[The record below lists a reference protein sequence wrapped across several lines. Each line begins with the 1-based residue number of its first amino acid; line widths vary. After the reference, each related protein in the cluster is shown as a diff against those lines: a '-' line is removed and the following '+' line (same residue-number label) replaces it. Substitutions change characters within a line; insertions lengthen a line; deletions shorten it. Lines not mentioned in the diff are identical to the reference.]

1 MVLVG
6 GLSGCSFA
14 FHSASCARGHA
25 RRREGSFGFSQ
36 HLVLAR
42 LSSLNN
48 SMSSKSH
55 VDFESVGLYVV
66 GAQCITATMLTS
78 FLSVAMGWAQASSR
92 SPALRTL
99 TIITAVAAVATA
111 KPLRITKSRGLDHVF
126 RASRPG
132 VYLYVVSLVVEQV
145 ATSCDAGTAAT
156 IVSQVE
162 RAVSLTVTVSLLV
175 GGLLQSWWPLGDRD
189 LVPFVISTACLLVL
203 AMWPLAPPVAAAPF
217 CTLFSIHEAGVRLA
231 RGIVFSVVYTVHAYA
246 CLPVNLD
253 SQDLV
258 VVPLRSSVASIWVLL
273 TPLPTL
279 LLAALQLPV
288 VVSRRSASRTVEG
301 VEYDGMGGTGGEN
314 GVGSSMDDVHSVRA
328 LTERDDGDDGSSCAS
343 CASDQPLFSS
353 PSTRSAFREGL
364 ARVSPSVAFSIADA
378 VQTTGQGLTME
389 PDVIGSDTQLS
400 NGGVTPLQL
409 QRADDGSTHASAMQ
423 FFPRQSKVFKSV
435 SGPGFH
441 EIAQKIANGVD
452 EQDCANV

>member
-1 MVLVG
+1 
-6 GLSGCSFA
+6 
-14 FHSASCARGHA
+14 
-25 RRREGSFGFSQ
+25 
-36 HLVLAR
+36 
-42 LSSLNN
+42 
-48 SMSSKSH
+48 MSSKSH

-132 VYLYVVSLVVEQV
+132 VYLYVASLVVEQV

-162 RAVSLTVTVSLLV
+162 RAVSLTVTVSLLL

-189 LVPFVISTACLLVL
+189 LVPFVISAACLLVL

-217 CTLFSIHEAGVRLA
+217 CTLFSIHEAGARLA

-273 TPLPTL
+273 APLPTL
-279 LLAALQLPV
+279 LLAAVQLPV

-301 VEYDGMGGTGGEN
+301 VEYDGVSGMGGVGGM
-314 GVGSSMDDVHSVRA
+314 GGAGYSTDDLHSVRA
-328 LTERDDGDDGSSCAS
+328 LTERDDCDDGSSCAS

-353 PSTRSAFREGL
+353 TSTRSAFREGL
-364 ARVSPSVAFSIADA
+364 TRVSPSVAFSVADA
-378 VQTTGQGLTME
+378 VQTTGQALTME
-389 PDVIGSDTQLS
+389 SGVIGPDTQFS
-400 NGGVTPLQL
+400 NRGVTPLQL
-409 QRADDGSTHASAMQ
+409 QRTDDASTHASAMQ
-423 FFPRQSKVFKSV
+423 LFPRQSKVFKSV

-441 EIAQKIANGVD
+441 DIAQKIASGVD
-452 EQDCANV
+452 EQECANV

>member
-1 MVLVG
+1 M
-6 GLSGCSFA
+6 
-14 FHSASCARGHA
+14 
-25 RRREGSFGFSQ
+25 
-36 HLVLAR
+36 
-42 LSSLNN
+42 
-48 SMSSKSH
+48 
-55 VDFESVGLYVV
+55 DFESVGLYVV

-132 VYLYVVSLVVEQV
+132 VYLYVASLVVEQV

-162 RAVSLTVTVSLLV
+162 RAVSLTVTVSLLL

-189 LVPFVISTACLLVL
+189 LVPFVISAACLLVL

-217 CTLFSIHEAGVRLA
+217 CTLFSIHEAGARLA

-273 TPLPTL
+273 APLPTL
-279 LLAALQLPV
+279 LLAAVQLPV

-301 VEYDGMGGTGGEN
+301 VEYDGVSGMGGVGGM
-314 GVGSSMDDVHSVRA
+314 GGAGYSTDDLHSVRA
-328 LTERDDGDDGSSCAS
+328 LTERDDCDDGSSCAS

-353 PSTRSAFREGL
+353 TSTRSAFREGL
-364 ARVSPSVAFSIADA
+364 TRVSPSVAFSVADA
-378 VQTTGQGLTME
+378 VQTTGQALTME
-389 PDVIGSDTQLS
+389 SGVIGPDTQFS
-400 NGGVTPLQL
+400 NRGVTPLQL
-409 QRADDGSTHASAMQ
+409 QRTDDASTHASAMQ
-423 FFPRQSKVFKSV
+423 LFPRQSKVFKSV

-441 EIAQKIANGVD
+441 DIAQKIASGVD
-452 EQDCANV
+452 EQECANV

>member
-1 MVLVG
+1 
-6 GLSGCSFA
+6 
-14 FHSASCARGHA
+14 
-25 RRREGSFGFSQ
+25 
-36 HLVLAR
+36 
-42 LSSLNN
+42 
-48 SMSSKSH
+48 MSSKSH

-132 VYLYVVSLVVEQV
+132 VYLYVASLVVEQV

-162 RAVSLTVTVSLLV
+162 RAVSLTVTVSLLL

-189 LVPFVISTACLLVL
+189 LVPFVISAACLLVL

-217 CTLFSIHEAGVRLA
+217 CTLFSIHEAGARLA

-273 TPLPTL
+273 APLPTL
-279 LLAALQLPV
+279 LLAAVQLPV

-301 VEYDGMGGTGGEN
+301 VEYDGVSGMGGVGGM
-314 GVGSSMDDVHSVRA
+314 GGAGYSTDDLHSVRA
-328 LTERDDGDDGSSCAS
+328 LTERDDCDDGSSCAS

-353 PSTRSAFREGL
+353 TSTRSAFREGL
-364 ARVSPSVAFSIADA
+364 TRVSPSVAFSVADA
-378 VQTTGQGLTME
+378 VQTTGQALTME
-389 PDVIGSDTQLS
+389 SGVIGPDTQFS
-400 NGGVTPLQL
+400 NRGVTPLQL
-409 QRADDGSTHASAMQ
+409 QRTDDASTHASAMQ
-423 FFPRQSKVFKSV
+423 LFPRQSKVFKSV

-441 EIAQKIANGVD
+441 EIAQKIASGVD
-452 EQDCANV
+452 EQECANV